1 MNFLLSPPNVKDIQM
16 YTESS
21 YCINCGSP
29 NTLIEK
35 NGYAHWYHYGEDH
48 MCRNCYKRLLR
59 SEKNAMIQAVGK
71 RIKVYLADGTYRE
84 FDNVSHIYK
93 ITERSIL

>member
-1 MNFLLSPPNVKDIQM
+1 M
-16 YTESS
+16 YPELRYCVNCESR
-21 YCINCGSP
+21 

-35 NGYAHWYHYGEDH
+35 NGSEHWYHYGEDYL
-48 MCRNCYKRLLR
+48 CKNCYKRLLR
-59 SEKNAMIQAVGK
+59 SNKNNPMTQERGK

-84 FDNVSHIYK
+84 FDNVRHIYK